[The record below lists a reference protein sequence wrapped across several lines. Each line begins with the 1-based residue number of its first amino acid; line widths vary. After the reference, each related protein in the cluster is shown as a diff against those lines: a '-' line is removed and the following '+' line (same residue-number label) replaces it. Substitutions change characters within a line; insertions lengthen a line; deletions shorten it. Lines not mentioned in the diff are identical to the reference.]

1 MNQEIKPINKRR
13 KQNVIAL
20 TILVVGTILSFIIFG
35 TKNSEEI
42 VEDEKPVIKEVEVMS
57 LGENQQSIAYLEKTI
72 KLESDNSAEAI
83 TEYSGRIVRVNF
95 NVGDYVE
102 KGRILAEFS
111 QDRNDNN
118 LKVSLESVQKTYDL
132 AKKGLKN
139 AKDSA
144 EKSVDLA
151 ENGVDL
157 AEIQLDQ
164 AKDSEDDNAID
175 LAEEAL
181 KSAKDREDQAEIT
194 ADAQV
199 NSAKIQLQQTELQL
213 QQAKIGF
220 EKSFIKAPI
229 SGFVVSKNISDN
241 DYLNPG
247 QRVAQISKDGN
258 LESVIYLN
266 KTEVSKIAK
275 NLPVNIYSGYEK
287 FSAKVEAVSD
297 IANSENQRFE
307 VLISL
312 DFKNQDLINR
322 NVKAEIPLKVE
333 NNGSFFVPLKAVN
346 IGQKRNEVF
355 IVKDEKAMSIE
366 VEMGEIVGDQVE
378 IINGLR
384 DGDELIV
391 SGNRKVRDGEIVRIA
406 S

>member
-118 LKVSLESVQKTYDL
+118 LKASLESAQETYDL